1 MVPVPASALE
11 QEMLSCCP
19 SLFPL
24 LCNSSNLTP
33 FYPRTR
39 VGRRHR
45 KRAKAGMI
53 LFSKKFV
60 IHLCLSLSLSLSLS
74 IYLPIYIYLY
84 HLSTYLPIYVHLSVC
99 LSICLLSIYV
109 LCNTWKMYRLEAEHT
124 HTHTHK
130 HCKIGPLLQFYKSF
144 CELDHLTT

>member
-24 LCNSSNLTP
+24 LCNPSNLTP

-60 IHLCLSLSLSLSLS
+60 IHLCLSLSLSLSTYQS
-74 IYLPIYIYLY
+74 ISIFIIYLP
-84 HLSTYLPIYVHLSVC
+84 TYLFM
-99 LSICLLSIYV
+99 SICLSVYPSVCYLSMFCVIPEKCID
-109 LCNTWKMYRLEAEHT
+109 LKLNTHT
-124 HTHTHK
+124 HTHTQT
-130 HCKIGPLLQFYKSF
+130 L
-144 CELDHLTT
+144 